1 MALETYYTFS
11 ADALKSEI
19 AAGKY
24 DGLRHFMF
32 GGMGLHFEATTP
44 QVRKKVQKLGQFQPF
59 IAAFPQECM
68 GQLVSL

>member
-44 QVRKKVQKLGQFQPF
+44 QVRKIPSWSRSWSNF
-59 IAAFPQECM
+59 
-68 GQLVSL
+68 SLL